1 MAFVYL
7 LESVDEKKT
16 YVGATVDVKRRLRQH
31 NGELKGGAKYTSGG
45 MWRLVCYVKNFPCWV
60 DALQFEWMWK
70 FWTRKTP
77 KGKPLQRRLEALNLM
92 LASGRSTKASI
103 PFSMWNP
110 EVVDNEISKQLQNDG
125 RLQQP
130 PSTIE

>member
-7 LESVDEKKT
+7 LQSVDEKKT

-31 NGELKGGAKYTSGG
+31 NGELKGGAKYTKGG
-45 MWRLVCYVKNFPCWV
+45 MWQLVCYVKNFPCWI

-70 FWTRKTP
+70 HWTRKTP

-92 LASGRSTKASI
+92 LASGRSTRASI
-103 PFSMWNP
+103 PFSVWDP
-110 EVVDNEISKQLQNDG
+110 EIV
-125 RLQQP
+125 
-130 PSTIE
+130 TA